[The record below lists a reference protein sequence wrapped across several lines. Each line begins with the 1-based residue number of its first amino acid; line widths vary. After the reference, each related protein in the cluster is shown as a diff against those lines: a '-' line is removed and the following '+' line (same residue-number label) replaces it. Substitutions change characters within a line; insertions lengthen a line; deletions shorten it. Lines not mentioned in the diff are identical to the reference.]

1 MNALTFVSTISLAIV
16 IVFVLAC
23 IAMGVKGFGERGWD
37 LHAWPRKTT
46 DLSSAFAVFVLC
58 FGGHINTPKI
68 TSELRYNKESSKFK
82 SKASKVTKATII
94 AYVFC
99 AIVYLFVGI
108 CGYLAFGNTIQG
120 SILDSMRNM
129 NVWYKPVVRVGYGV
143 VVMLSY
149 PFLAFPACCTL
160 DSWMFKG
167 ERTAARRYGEAFVW
181 VLLTLIV
188 CLAIPSLSSI
198 FGVTGNFC
206 GVLLAFV
213 WPALYFIALCRKEKA
228 KPKDEQVT
236 WFKVKSW
243 EEIVAWVILVVGT
256 IVCIWATSLEVI
268 NIVNA

>member
-1 MNALTFVSTISLAIV
+1 MNQLTFVSTISLAIV
-16 IVFVLAC
+16 IIFVLAC
-23 IAMGVKGFGERGWD
+23 IAMGIKGFGERGWD
-37 LHAWPRKTT
+37 LHSWPRKAS

-58 FGGHINTPKI
+58 FGGHINIPKI
-68 TSELRYNKESSKFK
+68 TTEMNYPKASKFK
-82 SKASKVTKATII
+82 SKASKVTKATIF
-94 AYVFC
+94 ALSFC

-108 CGYLAFGNTIQG
+108 CGYLAFGNGIEG
-120 SILDSMRNM
+120 SILDSMRTM
-129 NVWYKPVVRVGYGV
+129 SVWYKPVVRVGYGV

-149 PFLAFPACCTL
+149 PFLAFPACCTI

-206 GVLLAFV
+206 GVLLVFV

-228 KPKDEQVT
+228 KPVDQRVS
-236 WFKVKSW
+236 WFKVETW
-243 EEIVAWVILVVGT
+243 QEVIAWIIFVVG
-256 IVCIWATSLEVI
+256 IVLCIWATSLEVM
-268 NIVNA
+268 NIIKG